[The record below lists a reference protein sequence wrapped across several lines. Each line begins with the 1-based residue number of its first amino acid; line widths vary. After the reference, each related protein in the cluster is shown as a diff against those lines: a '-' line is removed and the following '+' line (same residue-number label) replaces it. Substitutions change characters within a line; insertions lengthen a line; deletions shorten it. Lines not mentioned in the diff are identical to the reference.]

1 LNKRFPR
8 YPDDADYQTNAP
20 SYYEDLA
27 RKEKLIQLLAEKI
40 WEYENT
46 LDLKLE
52 EITNR
57 LEYYIEQWE
66 LNLEKFPENV
76 ELLLEEWLSDGT
88 LDHIINETIFN
99 WKADKT
105 YVDAEIERLDQK
117 DERITSQLAET
128 MIHVKEMGAVGDGII
143 DDTEAIKSAINLI
156 SDQGGTLIFEPH
168 KIYLVSDDIYIK
180 NKGYIVVEGN
190 QSIIKRKE
198 METEYSIIYYSGD
211 ITFNNLHLEGY
222 IHWKDGNDRFPVQ
235 GFGFRSM
242 KSSNGK
248 TIFNN
253 CTAYNISYD
262 GFYHDAENGSIELNS
277 CEAYNCYRCGIA
289 IVGVSYAK
297 IDGGVWGA
305 NTKRDIFGSV
315 AAIDIEPSK
324 SANIQYVEVINAKI
338 PNLLNIYDSETNRI
352 TNQRIFLDNLT
363 FDDTVVNVEHG
374 LNVAHSL
381 KTIIGKM
388 TFKGN
393 SGFLGL
399 NTHRGR
405 DGSNTKGSLIEF
417 LNEEKKSSNL
427 VKDDEFTLIADKI
440 ENFKEV
446 TFNDIEGYQF
456 NNLSNNSYVRYV
468 QTIPVKRNT
477 FYTLSAYM
485 EINKLIGAGHG
496 VVITL
501 GDVEYTLQSDR
512 NKLASYSN
520 LIFNTLEHDEIT
532 LSLGTSQANDIDIKV
547 GKIML
552 NEGFVNV
559 E

>member
-1 LNKRFPR
+1 M
-8 YPDDADYQTNAP
+8 
-20 SYYEDLA
+20 LA
-27 RKEKLIQLLAEKI
+27 KKM
-40 WEYENT
+40 WEYEET
-46 LDLKLE
+46 LDLTLE
-52 EITNR
+52 QITNR
-57 LEYYIEQWE
+57 LESYIEENDQLMADRLEQWD

-76 ELLLEEWLSDGT
+76 ELLLQEWLSDGT

-277 CEAYNCYRCGIA
+277 C
-289 IVGVSYAK
+289 
-297 IDGGVWGA
+297 
-305 NTKRDIFGSV
+305 
-315 AAIDIEPSK
+315 
-324 SANIQYVEVINAKI
+324 
-338 PNLLNIYDSETNRI
+338 
-352 TNQRIFLDNLT
+352 
-363 FDDTVVNVEHG
+363 
-374 LNVAHSL
+374 
-381 KTIIGKM
+381 
-388 TFKGN
+388 
-393 SGFLGL
+393 
-399 NTHRGR
+399 
-405 DGSNTKGSLIEF
+405 
-417 LNEEKKSSNL
+417 
-427 VKDDEFTLIADKI
+427 
-440 ENFKEV
+440 
-446 TFNDIEGYQF
+446 
-456 NNLSNNSYVRYV
+456 
-468 QTIPVKRNT
+468 
-477 FYTLSAYM
+477 
-485 EINKLIGAGHG
+485 
-496 VVITL
+496 
-501 GDVEYTLQSDR
+501 
-512 NKLASYSN
+512 
-520 LIFNTLEHDEIT
+520 
-532 LSLGTSQANDIDIKV
+532 
-547 GKIML
+547 
-552 NEGFVNV
+552 
-559 E
+559 

>member
-1 LNKRFPR
+1 MVQMNRRYPR

-143 DDTEAIKSAINLI
+143 DGTEAIKNAINLI

-297 IDGGVWGA
+297 IDGGVWDA

-374 LNVAHSL
+374 L
-381 KTIIGKM
+381 
-388 TFKGN
+388 
-393 SGFLGL
+393 
-399 NTHRGR
+399 
-405 DGSNTKGSLIEF
+405 
-417 LNEEKKSSNL
+417 
-427 VKDDEFTLIADKI
+427 
-440 ENFKEV
+440 
-446 TFNDIEGYQF
+446 
-456 NNLSNNSYVRYV
+456 
-468 QTIPVKRNT
+468 
-477 FYTLSAYM
+477 
-485 EINKLIGAGHG
+485 
-496 VVITL
+496 
-501 GDVEYTLQSDR
+501 
-512 NKLASYSN
+512 
-520 LIFNTLEHDEIT
+520 
-532 LSLGTSQANDIDIKV
+532 
-547 GKIML
+547 
-552 NEGFVNV
+552 
-559 E
+559 

>member
-1 LNKRFPR
+1 MNKRFPR

-427 VKDDEFTLIADKI
+427 VKNDEFTLIADKI